1 MAIRWYA
8 GRHVRVSSAYVWPRR
23 GGEAHVARN
32 RATTRVTHTHGA
44 RVSRVRNEFE
54 GCAGCVRIAMVGHV
68 CTRGSSSLPLGSLS
82 SGAIVAYV
90 ENDTFRNCAASLCEG
105 TCRERAQSHAW
116 YTRVNGCRG
125 IRGGKREVEARAS
138 INEAT
143 LNNRSLI
150 SLIIRRD
157 TPFSDQVS
165 CSILLLSLPLLCA
178 VESGPRNK
186 FLRVFWSNVYKRVW
200 RLSTIDRISFHTGK
214 CVYVSRVRVK
224 KDRLALRNVSLG

>member
-32 RATTRVTHTHGA
+32 RATRVTHTHGA

-165 CSILLLSLPLLCA
+165 CSIRRYSSSPFRFCA
-178 VESGPRNK
+178 PSNQGRAINSFAFFDRMSIKESGDSQRSI
-186 FLRVFWSNVYKRVW
+186 VFHFTRRSVFMC
-200 RLSTIDRISFHTGK
+200 LEF
-214 CVYVSRVRVK
+214 
-224 KDRLALRNVSLG
+224 ALRKIDWR